1 VVGQSRGDNA
11 NTQVKNK
18 EVKINEQYFTGTQ
31 VSVFIGGTWVDDI
44 NGINYEVIHDRAP
57 VFGYGSEHFDLFP
70 KGSKIVTG
78 TFNINFR
85 EPNYLFLILEKT
97 KLLSRRPTLD
107 RVENLKEA
115 EKLETFV
122 NDPRTSFD
130 RFFDNPDY
138 KAAKDISVKQHSIL
152 TTEGKARVPE
162 RMNHS
167 SFDIVIGYGAKLTA
181 DSPAEVIRG
190 VQLMGRAK
198 PIVVDGRAIQES
210 YQFMARRL
218 T

>member
-1 VVGQSRGDNA
+1 MGESRGDNV

-18 EVKINEQYFTGTQ
+18 EVKINEMYFTGTQ
-31 VSVFIGGTWVDDI
+31 VSVFIGGMWVDDI
-44 NGINYEVIHDRAP
+44 NGINYEVIHDRSP
-57 VFGYGSEHFDLFP
+57 VFGYGSEHYDLFP

-85 EPNYLFLILEKT
+85 EPNYLFLILERA
-97 KLLSRRPTLD
+97 KLLSRTPTLD
-107 RVENLKEA
+107 RVQNSKEA
-115 EKLETFV
+115 EKLETFLD
-122 NDPRTSFD
+122 DPRTSFD
-130 RFFDNPDY
+130 RFFSNPDFK
-138 KAAKDISVKQHSIL
+138 KAREIAVKQNTIL
-152 TTEGKARVPE
+152 TTEGKAKVPE
-162 RMNHS
+162 RMNHT
-167 SFDIVIGYGAKLTA
+167 SFDIVIGYGSDLTA